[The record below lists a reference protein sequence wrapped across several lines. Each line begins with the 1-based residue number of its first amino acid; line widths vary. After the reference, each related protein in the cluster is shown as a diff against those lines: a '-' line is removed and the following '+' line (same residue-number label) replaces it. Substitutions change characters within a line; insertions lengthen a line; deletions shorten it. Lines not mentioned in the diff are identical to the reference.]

1 MLAQPRGVAAGGEG
15 RAGTIGP
22 TNHRE
27 MTMTGADYV
36 HGYSGG
42 EAERLTD
49 QADVLAALLHD
60 GIAFPAGDSV
70 LEPGCGVG
78 SQTVHLAARS
88 PGARIVALDV
98 SPASLTQARRRV
110 ADAGFS
116 NVTFQQ
122 GDIHRL
128 PFDDQSFDH
137 VFVCFL
143 LEHLPEPARA
153 LAEFRRVLRPGA
165 GITVVEG
172 DHGSAYFHPD
182 SEAARHAIGC
192 LVELQARAGG
202 NSLIGRQLHP
212 LLTAAGFHDVR
223 VEPRMVY
230 ADSSLPQ
237 LVEGFT
243 LRTFTAMVE
252 GVREEA
258 LGQGLVSETEWEQG
272 VAGLH
277 RTAEQ
282 DGVFCYTFF
291 RAVAFR

>member
-1 MLAQPRGVAAGGEG
+1 
-15 RAGTIGP
+15 
-22 TNHRE
+22 
-27 MTMTGADYV
+27 MTGTDYV
-36 HGYSGG
+36 HGYSGR

-60 GIAFPAGDSV
+60 GIAFPAGESV

-78 SQTVHLAARS
+78 SQTVHLAAHS
-88 PGARIVALDV
+88 PGARIVAVDI
-98 SPASLTQARRRV
+98 SEASLGEARRRV

-116 NVTFQQ
+116 NVAFQL

-128 PFDDQSFDH
+128 PFDDSSFDH
-137 VFVCFL
+137 AFVCFL
-143 LEHLPEPARA
+143 LEHLAEPARA
-153 LAEFRRVLRPGA
+153 LEEIRRVLRRG
-165 GITVVEG
+165 GSITVVEG

-182 SEAARHAIGC
+182 CEAAHRAIGC

-202 NSLIGRQLHP
+202 DSLIGRRLHP
-212 LLTAAGFHDVR
+212 LLTAAGFQDVR

-230 ADSSLPQ
+230 ADSSLPH

-252 GVREEA
+252 GVRQEA
-258 LGQGLVSETEWEQG
+258 LGQRLISEEEWEQG

-277 RTAEQ
+277 RAAGQ

-291 RAVAFR
+291 RAVASR

>member
-1 MLAQPRGVAAGGEG
+1 MLAQPRGVAAGGEE
-15 RAGTIGP
+15 RAAAIGP

-60 GIAFPAGDSV
+60 GITFPAGDSV

-88 PGARIVALDV
+88 PGARIVA
-98 SPASLTQARRRV
+98 
-110 ADAGFS
+110 
-116 NVTFQQ
+116 
-122 GDIHRL
+122 
-128 PFDDQSFDH
+128 
-137 VFVCFL
+137 
-143 LEHLPEPARA
+143 
-153 LAEFRRVLRPGA
+153 
-165 GITVVEG
+165 VEG

-182 SEAARHAIGC
+182 SEAARRAIGC
-192 LVELQARAGG
+192 LVELQARSGG
-202 NSLIGRQLHP
+202 DSLIGRLMYP
-212 LLTAAGFHDVR
+212 LLTAAGFHGVR

-230 ADSSLPQ
+230 ADSSLPH

-258 LGQGLVSETEWEQG
+258 LGQGLVSEIEWEQG
-272 VAGLH
+272 VADLH

-291 RAVAFR
+291 RVVAFR